1 MDIQMEEANLHPG
14 DVQEPLVNSVISPD
28 HDLNSVDMLAHK
40 QLSATRQE
48 PHNSVHVSTEIDVQ
62 QEPRKLSNCNNIVSI
77 PALHFN
83 KLKKISGTEG
93 DEGNNNGVYCMETDH
108 ADTLVQVVPQ
118 VTTNSSRHNKPK
130 KAHIRQVVP
139 QGTNFSIILY
149 CLFFRQ
155 NKYFY

>member
-1 MDIQMEEANLHPG
+1 MQTWGGANWMRTISTPTYSSLPTLLPMMDCHGWI
-14 DVQEPLVNSVISPD
+14 VIY
-28 HDLNSVDMLAHK
+28 
-40 QLSATRQE
+40 
-48 PHNSVHVSTEIDVQ
+48 
-62 QEPRKLSNCNNIVSI
+62 IVSI

-93 DEGNNNGVYCMETDH
+93 DKGNNNGVYCMETDH

-118 VTTNSSRHNKPK
+118 VTTNSSQHNKPK

-149 CLFFRQ
+149 CLFFHQ